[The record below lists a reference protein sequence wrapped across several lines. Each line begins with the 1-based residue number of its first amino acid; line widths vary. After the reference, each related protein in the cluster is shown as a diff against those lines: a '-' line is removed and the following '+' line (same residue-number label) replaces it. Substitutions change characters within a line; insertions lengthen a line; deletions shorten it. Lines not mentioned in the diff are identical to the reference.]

1 MKTSSIIK
9 NLSGTFNKSSETNS
23 IDIYTNTKADGFE
36 ISTIELSSGVQISG
50 AFSKVIS
57 ANDQP
62 IYLQTTGKSALAF
75 NNLQLEGHS
84 NLHHPQ
90 GFGTAL
96 GRLVGHDSVIEDM
109 STDDLNKNGI
119 IKDEI
124 AILKFEGGV
133 VVKGRITKIL
143 RSSDDKI
150 LIITFENCS
159 VTLGEIVLFDPNWG
173 IYDMAVGENVVGVFD
188 GAADCIS

>member
-9 NLSGTFNKSSETNS
+9 NLSGTFNKSSEINS
-23 IDIYTNTKADGFE
+23 IDIYTNTKDDGFE

-50 AFSKVIS
+50 ALSKIIS

-75 NNLQLEGHS
+75 NNLELEGHS

-96 GRLVGHDSVIEDM
+96 GKLVAHDIAIEDM
-109 STDDLNKNGI
+109 STDDLNKSGI

-133 VVKGRITKIL
+133 VVKGSVKKLLYQSEKVI
-143 RSSDDKI
+143 
-150 LIITFENCS
+150 IITFENCS

-173 IYDMAVGENVVGVFD
+173 IYDMAVGENVVGVFA